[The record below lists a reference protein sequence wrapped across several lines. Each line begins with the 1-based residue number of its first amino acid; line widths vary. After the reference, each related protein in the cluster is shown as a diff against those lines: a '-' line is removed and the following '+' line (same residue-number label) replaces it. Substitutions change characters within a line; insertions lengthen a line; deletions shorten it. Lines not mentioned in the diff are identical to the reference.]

1 MAAEWHIARQGKQY
15 GPFTEENLRE
25 MASAQN
31 LLPDD
36 LIWRQGMAQWVPA
49 GTVQPLFA
57 HRPVTP
63 PGMNMTVP
71 VMRRTVDVSDVGIPV
86 VNVGATPR
94 KAYRANKKSTRN
106 LLPVAVSVVVV
117 AAIAVTYLMTLPL
130 VAPDGVLG
138 KNQAARLLAE
148 DRKYVLVPRCR
159 AITED
164 AAEILLAADETLNLG
179 DVKGMSVDVAKV
191 LVNYRG
197 ELTVGLSKLTPE
209 MAEVFAEFSGQKIWF
224 SNVRD
229 LTEEA
234 VKALFRG
241 KGAGEFWFPDL
252 DRLHAE
258 AKALAD
264 SNDRLKC
271 LGRDDRDPV
280 VYGKRTEVA
289 RREPASEIDY
299 DKVNARLKRFEQ
311 ERDQM
316 IRETMDRVRGL
327 GGR

>member
-1 MAAEWHIARQGKQY
+1 MSAEWHITRQEKQY
-15 GPFTEENLRE
+15 GPFTEEKLRE
-25 MASAQN
+25 LAATKRLSPN
-31 LLPDD
+31 D
-36 LIWRQGMAQWVPA
+36 LIWRQGMAKWVPA
-49 GTVQPLFA
+49 GTVQSLFA

-71 VMRRTVDVSDVGIPV
+71 VMRRTVDVSEVGIPV

-94 KAYRANKKSTRN
+94 KGYRANKKSTRN
-106 LLPVAVSVVVV
+106 LLPVAVIVVVV

-130 VAPDGVLG
+130 VSPDGVLG

-148 DRKYVLVPRCR
+148 DRKYVLAPRCR

-191 LVNYRG
+191 LVKYRG

-209 MAEVFAEFSGQKIWF
+209 MAEVFGGFSGQKIWF

-258 AKALAD
+258 AKALDDA
-264 SNDRLKC
+264 SDRLQC
-271 LGRDDRDPV
+271 LGRDDREPS
-280 VYGKRTEVA
+280 VYGQRAAVA
-289 RREPASEIDY
+289 RKESPDDQPASQIDY
-299 DKVNARLKRFEQ
+299 RTINARIKRFRQ
-311 ERDQM
+311 EA
-316 IRETMDRVRGL
+316 GL
-327 GGR
+327 DP